1 MKRILLGFLSVVLL
15 ISCQKKLTFEEQQ
28 FSKKAVLSCK
38 ENCTEVSINIPIAI
52 NKTVAA
58 DSINKRLFKAVE
70 AVISFEKNPIQ
81 SVNYDD
87 LTASFVNAYTEL
99 KTKFPDEIVGWEG
112 DVKAKVIFQSDKLLN
127 IEINFYTFTG
137 GAHGYQGL
145 VSLLFD
151 AKTGK
156 KMTNNDFFKNEKEF
170 LVFAEN
176 KFRAKFKIPAKVN
189 INATGFMF
197 ENEVFRL
204 PENIFFTKTGM
215 LLYYNQYEAA
225 SYSDGSKDLIFT
237 FDEVKPFL
245 KDGLL

>member
-1 MKRILLGFLSVVLL
+1 MKRILLGFFSVVFF
-15 ISCQKKLTFEEQQ
+15 ISCQKKLTFEEQL
-28 FSKKAVLSCK
+28 FSKKATLPCK
-38 ENCTEVSINIPIAI
+38 ENCTQVSINIPIAI

-58 DSINKRLFKAVE
+58 DSINKRVFRAIE
-70 AVISFEKNPIQ
+70 AVISFEKNPVT
-81 SVNYDD
+81 SLKYDD
-87 LTASFVNAYTEL
+87 LTTSFVNAFTEL

-112 DVKAKVIFQSDKLLN
+112 DVKAKVMFQSDQLLN

-156 KMTNNDFFKNEKEF
+156 KMTNADLFKNEKLF
-170 LVFAEN
+170 LKFAEN

-197 ENEVFRL
+197 ENEIFRL
-204 PENIFFTKTGM
+204 PENIFFTKTAM

-225 SYSDGSKDLIFT
+225 SYSDGSKDLTFT
-237 FDEVKPFL
+237 LEEVKPFL
-245 KDGLL
+245 KDDLL